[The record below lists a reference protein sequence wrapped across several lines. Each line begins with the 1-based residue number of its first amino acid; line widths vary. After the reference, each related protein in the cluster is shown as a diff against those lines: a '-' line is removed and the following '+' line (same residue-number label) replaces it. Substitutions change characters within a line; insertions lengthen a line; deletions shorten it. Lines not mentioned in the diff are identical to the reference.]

1 MKKFIIYLF
10 VFFIIVSC
18 GKKTTTNYVE
28 IEKVWVPKK
37 LSLRD
42 PLNNAG
48 IYKDMLYFWIDEG
61 EKAYLNFFKLNG
73 ELEKKVTFKRGRG
86 PGEIFSYNRTIIK
99 DDTINIFDNMRRILQ
114 VFSMEGEYIDDYKID
129 VSDFGIID
137 RSEEF
142 IFFSGVLKEKLIKI
156 GTKKN
161 EIIKSIKY
169 DNEYKSFREM
179 AGKQLRMGP
188 IVIDQKDKKIYRG
201 SYVRPYKIEKY
212 DYDLNKLDTFE
223 RKVEG
228 NFKDF
233 VIEPG
238 QGPGGSIMV
247 GNMQVDDKYLYVSF
261 GGGQQTK
268 REDNKVSITG
278 IPSDYFVSVFDKKTG
293 EFISEIKI
301 KKINQLKGVT
311 NLLKVTKDKIY
322 ILLVDFEN
330 TLDNILTDE
339 MKENQ
344 KSDTENQF
352 LKNEIQRAVL
362 ILDNPVY
369 SD

>member
-18 GKKTTTNYVE
+18 GKKNTTNYVE